1 MGWAVGSLC
10 LLQFVDV
17 LGVTVVVTALPRMLV
32 DLHAPASSGGLV
44 VTGYAAA
51 FGGLL
56 MFGARLGDRFG
67 HRRAIVASLV
77 VLAGASVVGATAGSV
92 AVLAA
97 ARAAQGAAAA
107 VSVPAALR
115 LLTTVTA
122 AGAAR
127 ERAVAAW
134 SATGAAAG
142 ASGFVV
148 GGAVTELTSWRW
160 VLLGYV
166 PLAALLGV
174 AVLGTVPADRRGLG
188 RPASLDLGGAVSL
201 TATVVSLVV
210 GTSLVAEPGR
220 RLLGGLCLL
229 LTGVLG
235 ATVVAV
241 ERRADWPL
249 LPGAA
254 LRLPPL
260 RTGTLASLLN
270 TATTSSVITL
280 ATVYLQDVRHHSP
293 LGAGARLL
301 PFSVAVVVGSA
312 AAAVLLRRLRPA
324 RAIAVGLAVIAVAT
338 TGLAATTRTAELLP
352 VWVAAAGAGLGVSAV
367 AATAVG
373 IDVPETWRAAASG
386 ILNTAAQL
394 GTAVGT
400 ALLLLIVSGTGGIS
414 GQNGS
419 GPVLAWSIAAGIAAA
434 GAATYAG
441 RSHRPDHR
449 PPGESLPGR
458 SWRRRLT
465 LWGRETR
472 A

>member
-1 MGWAVGSLC
+1 
-10 LLQFVDV
+10 
-17 LGVTVVVTALPRMLV
+17 
-32 DLHAPASSGGLV
+32 
-44 VTGYAAA
+44 
-51 FGGLL
+51 
-56 MFGARLGDRFG
+56 
-67 HRRAIVASLV
+67 
-77 VLAGASVVGATAGSV
+77 V

-127 ERAVAAW
+127 DRAVAAW

-166 PLAALLGV
+166 PLAAVIGV
-174 AVLGTVPADRRGLG
+174 AVLGTVPPDRRRPG

-201 TATVVSLVV
+201 TTTVVSLVV

-220 RLLGGLCLL
+220 RLLGGLCPL

-260 RTGTLASLLN
+260 RAGTLASLLN

-312 AAAVLLRRLRPA
+312 ASAVLLRRLRPA
-324 RAIAVGLAVIAVAT
+324 RVIAVGLAVIALAT

-441 RSHRPDHR
+441 RSRRPVR
-449 PPGESLPGR
+449 RLPGESRPGHP
-458 SWRRRLT
+458 
-465 LWGRETR
+465 